1 MKIESSAVQMQS
13 TWLQVKQHSLQE
25 SLRSWKGERPDFE
38 NQNNGRLSI
47 GQRLAVD
54 IAELT
59 AQARDIANN
68 LEAQLTAPIS
78 AVAAGIDNIPP
89 ELQAKLELITRMME
103 AITGKKF
110 KLKSLD
116 PKVWQQSEGARAHMN
131 KIANSDYSNSAESVG
146 DRLVRKSRDAIDAGR
161 DVSLSPKL
169 LLLMLQD
176 YGV

>member
-1 MKIESSAVQMQS
+1 MQS

-68 LEAQLTAPIS
+68 LEAQLTVPVS
-78 AVAAGIDNIPP
+78 QVAAGIGNIPP
-89 ELQAKLELITRMME
+89 GLQAKLELITRMMV
-103 AITGKKF
+103 
-110 KLKSLD
+110 LH
-116 PKVWQQSEGARAHMN
+116 QQ
-131 KIANSDYSNSAESVG
+131 
-146 DRLVRKSRDAIDAGR
+146 
-161 DVSLSPKL
+161 
-169 LLLMLQD
+169 
-176 YGV
+176 